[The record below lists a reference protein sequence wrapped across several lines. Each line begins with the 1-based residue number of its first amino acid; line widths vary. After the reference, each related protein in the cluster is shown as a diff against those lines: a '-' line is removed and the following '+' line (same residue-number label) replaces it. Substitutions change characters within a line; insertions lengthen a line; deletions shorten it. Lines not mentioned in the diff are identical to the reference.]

1 MTKIK
6 HLKDTSKPKGIT
18 SEELEEMKG
27 LNRAYQEFKL
37 RIADAEL
44 MKAQAVDGV
53 RAVESRMAKFNNDIV
68 EKYKVS
74 DDTKINMSSG
84 EFMS

>member
-18 SEELEEMKG
+18 AEELEEMKG

>member
-1 MTKIK
+1 MKKVIEIN
-6 HLKDTSKPKGIT
+6 PKGIT

-37 RIADAEL
+37 RIADSEI
-44 MKAQAVDGV
+44 MKSQAIDAIK
-53 RAVESRMAKFNNDIV
+53 AVESRMSKFNNDLV

-74 DDTKINMSSG
+74 EDTKIDMHTG
-84 EFMS
+84 EFKS

>member
-1 MTKIK
+1 MKKVIE
-6 HLKDTSKPKGIT
+6 LNPKGIT

-37 RIADAEL
+37 RIADSEI
-44 MKAQAVDGV
+44 MKSQAID
-53 RAVESRMAKFNNDIV
+53 AIKSLESRMSKFNNDLV

-74 DDTKINMSSG
+74 EDTKIDMHTG
-84 EFMS
+84 EFKS

>member
-1 MTKIK
+1 MKKVID
-6 HLKDTSKPKGIT
+6 LNPKGIT
-18 SEELEEMKG
+18 PEELEEMKG
-27 LNRAYQEFKL
+27 LNRVYQEFKL

-53 RAVESRMAKFNNDIV
+53 RAIESRMAKFNNDIV

-74 DDTKINMSSG
+74 EDTKIDMHTGAFKS
-84 EFMS
+84 

>member
-1 MTKIK
+1 MKKVIE
-6 HLKDTSKPKGIT
+6 LNPKGIT

-37 RIADAEL
+37 RIADSEI
-44 MKAQAVDGV
+44 MKSQAIDAIK
-53 RAVESRMAKFNNDIV
+53 AVESRMSKFNNDLV

-74 DDTKINMSSG
+74 EDTKIDMHTG
-84 EFMS
+84 EFKS